1 MVARF
6 IFRRLKSRKQEVCEK
21 SDKPSDDT
29 LQDYNIQCPFASQF
43 ATYGSDGCDT
53 RRVEQTEDQED
64 EGKGGRH
71 DLIQSSIT
79 GEEDS
84 DGAHNT
90 FLGHEARDECSHPS
104 PVSQTERCKERG
116 YGTSNVGQHAFG
128 LIDHRHMPVE
138 VAEEPDDERC

>member
-6 IFRRLKSRKQEVCEK
+6 IFRRLKSRKQEVCEE

-53 RRVEQTEDQED
+53 RRVEQAEDEED

-71 DLIQSSIT
+71 DLIQSSIA

-104 PVSQTERCKERG
+104 PVSQTERCKEWG
-116 YGTSNVGQHAFG
+116 YGTSDVGQHAFG
-128 LIDHRHMPVE
+128 LIDH
-138 VAEEPDDERC
+138 